1 MGGGMP
7 NAPAPQRKKRAKVS
21 MMDQFRAAKQEQPDA
36 LLFFRMGDFYELFGE
51 DAEVAARE
59 LGIALTSRAKGT
71 PDALAMAGVPV
82 KSHEAYLM
90 KLVQKGFKVAICEQ
104 MSDPKTTK
112 GIVDR
117 GIVRVVTPG
126 TITEEEVLDSR
137 ASNFLASLSVEK
149 RGVGLVWVDLSTG
162 RFLAQELPLEALE
175 DELVRVGPAELLIA
189 EGLEQEL
196 PEVAST
202 VARVLGPRTT
212 ERPPWRF
219 ERGAA
224 LKACLDHFGVKTL
237 EGYGLEDDSP
247 AVPAAGAL
255 VEYLRETQ
263 RGSCAHVLRIER
275 VETGQHLVLDRATRS
290 TLELVV
296 TQRDARREGTLLDA
310 IDRTST
316 PMGGRMLREWLLA
329 PLRDVEAINAR
340 LAGVE
345 EFVEQ
350 PFLRED
356 VRGLLDDVLDI
367 ERLVGKVATGR
378 ANARDLLALA
388 RSLHVVKPLRE
399 VLDRVYSKTLGD
411 LREALDPIE
420 EEVERVLASLVESP
434 PTGLQEGGLVR
445 EGVSAELDELRS
457 AAGDGKAWMARFQAQ
472 EAERTGLPGLK
483 IGYTSVFG
491 YYIEIPRAQAKS
503 APDTYTRKQ
512 TLKNAERFIT
522 PELKEYED
530 KVLGAEE
537 KAHALEYRLFGE
549 LRDSMAQAIPRVLAT
564 ARSLAQ
570 VDVLAGLGQTAAERR
585 YARPVVDTGE
595 SIVIRDGRHPV
606 IEQHLDGEPFVPN
619 DTQLNRG
626 DRQLGLI
633 TGPNMAGKST
643 YIRQTALIVLLAQ
656 CGSFVPA
663 GEARIGVVD
672 RIFTRLG
679 SADDLARGAST
690 FMVEMIEIANI
701 LNNATARSLVVLDEV
716 GRGTST
722 YDGLAL
728 AWAIVEHL
736 TGDLRVR
743 ALFATHYHQLT
754 ALSDQL
760 EGVHNLNVA
769 VREWGEEIVFLHK
782 IVEGGTDR
790 SYGIQVARLAGV
802 PTSLVERAKQIL
814 RTLEAGADRGALPGR
829 AAQAVDAPEGTQLG
843 LFDGEPS
850 RVELALEDIDPDSL
864 SPIDA
869 LLALRQLKALLDESR
884 A

>member
-1 MGGGMP
+1 MP

-175 DELVRVGPAELLIA
+175 DELVRVGPAELLVA

-196 PEVAST
+196 PEVAAT

-310 IDRTST
+310 IDRTAT

-329 PLRDVEAINAR
+329 PLRDVEAINASPSCAR
-340 LAGVE
+340 TPAASWTMSWTSSGWWGRSRPVGPMPATSWPWRARWRWSTPCARCWTGCTPRPS
-345 EFVEQ
+345 VTCAR
-350 PFLRED
+350 PSTPSRPRCSACLR
-356 VRGLLDDVLDI
+356 
-367 ERLVGKVATGR
+367 
-378 ANARDLLALA
+378 
-388 RSLHVVKPLRE
+388 
-399 VLDRVYSKTLGD
+399 
-411 LREALDPIE
+411 
-420 EEVERVLASLVESP
+420 ASW
-434 PTGLQEGGLVR
+434 T
-445 EGVSAELDELRS
+445 
-457 AAGDGKAWMARFQAQ
+457 
-472 EAERTGLPGLK
+472 
-483 IGYTSVFG
+483 
-491 YYIEIPRAQAKS
+491 
-503 APDTYTRKQ
+503 AP
-512 TLKNAERFIT
+512 
-522 PELKEYED
+522 
-530 KVLGAEE
+530 
-537 KAHALEYRLFGE
+537 
-549 LRDSMAQAIPRVLAT
+549 PRV
-564 ARSLAQ
+564 
-570 VDVLAGLGQTAAERR
+570 
-585 YARPVVDTGE
+585 
-595 SIVIRDGRHPV
+595 
-606 IEQHLDGEPFVPN
+606 
-619 DTQLNRG
+619 
-626 DRQLGLI
+626 
-633 TGPNMAGKST
+633 
-643 YIRQTALIVLLAQ
+643 
-656 CGSFVPA
+656 
-663 GEARIGVVD
+663 
-672 RIFTRLG
+672 
-679 SADDLARGAST
+679 
-690 FMVEMIEIANI
+690 
-701 LNNATARSLVVLDEV
+701 
-716 GRGTST
+716 
-722 YDGLAL
+722 
-728 AWAIVEHL
+728 
-736 TGDLRVR
+736 
-743 ALFATHYHQLT
+743 
-754 ALSDQL
+754 
-760 EGVHNLNVA
+760 
-769 VREWGEEIVFLHK
+769 
-782 IVEGGTDR
+782 
-790 SYGIQVARLAGV
+790 
-802 PTSLVERAKQIL
+802 
-814 RTLEAGADRGALPGR
+814 
-829 AAQAVDAPEGTQLG
+829 
-843 LFDGEPS
+843 
-850 RVELALEDIDPDSL
+850 
-864 SPIDA
+864 
-869 LLALRQLKALLDESR
+869 
-884 A
+884 